1 MQFIKSLGALIIVF
15 INFIII
21 YKISGTHIYKL
32 DTHISKEID
41 LSDSLYSEDV
51 EIFVVQNP
59 PYTHKEMVELIYKFN
74 KENKIES
81 VKLPPN
87 YSQSFYKETWE
98 VNRFFEPYMGG
109 FLFGEEY
116 NFFNGNFPEEVVE
129 EIRFTYKE
137 NFNDSL
143 YRHIV
148 KPWNLP
154 YFEFKKLGS
163 FSEYYLPNGTKENP
177 NDKKYDPFVKSRKA
191 FVD

>member
-32 DTHISKEID
+32 DTHISDEID
-41 LSDSLYSEDV
+41 LSDSLYSEDI

-59 PYTHKEMVELIYKFN
+59 PSTHREMVELIYEFN

-81 VKLPPN
+81 ARLPPK
-87 YSQSFYKETWE
+87 YSQTFYKETWD
-98 VNRFFEPYMGG
+98 VNRFFEPY
-109 FLFGEEY
+109 FSFFSDIES
-116 NFFNGNFPEEVVE
+116 NFFQGNFPNYPVGR
-129 EIRFTYKE
+129 IQFIYKKSQT
-137 NFNDSL
+137 NSL
-143 YRHIV
+143 GSMTCCQ
-148 KPWNLP
+148 WNLP
-154 YFEFKKLGS
+154 YFEFDEVDSTPK
-163 FSEYYLPNGTKENP
+163 FYLPNGTKENP

>member
-1 MQFIKSLGALIIVF
+1 MKFIKLINALIILYV
-15 INFIII
+15 NFIII

-32 DTHISKEID
+32 DTHISDEID

-59 PYTHKEMVELIYKFN
+59 PDTHKEMVELIYKFN

-116 NFFNGNFPEEVVE
+116 NFFHGNFPTAIVE
-129 EIRFTYKE
+129 RIKFVYKESRNNNIDSTYKE
-137 NFNDSL
+137 N
-143 YRHIV
+143 
-148 KPWNLP
+148 LP
-154 YFEFKKLGS
+154 YFKFNKLGS
-163 FSEYYLPNGTKENP
+163 FSEIYTPNGTNKNP
-177 NDKKYDPFVKSRKA
+177 NDKGYDPFKKSRRA
-191 FVD
+191 YVD